1 MRTPKSESSNR
12 SFGVESVALPS
23 LFGYTNV
30 EDSYKRNFTMQSNT
44 LLFAGVEISSG
55 RKPVTFAALDE
66 DSNIIILEKWD
77 ISAALSCLQE
87 YKNVSLGIN
96 RPSSRIAQRAYVD
109 FKNQIAQADFQSFSE
124 KDHPKHWFETT
135 AQDCY
140 REWLGQ
146 NPLPRRTLEG
156 RLQRALVLYE
166 QALRIE
172 DPMEIFEEITRYK
185 LIKGV
190 IPLENV
196 YSSKEL
202 DALAAAYLAWMVVN
216 RPERIVVKGGFV
228 LPAQE

>member
-1 MRTPKSESSNR
+1 
-12 SFGVESVALPS
+12 
-23 LFGYTNV
+23 
-30 EDSYKRNFTMQSNT
+30 MQSNT
-44 LLFAGVEISSG
+44 LLFVGADISSG
-55 RKPVTFAALDE
+55 RRPITLAALDE
-66 DSNIIILEKWD
+66 DSNITILEKWD

-87 YKNVSLGIN
+87 FKKISLVIN
-96 RPSSRIAQRAYVD
+96 KPSSKLAQRTYMD
-109 FKNQIAQADFQSFSE
+109 FKNQIAQADFQSLSTT
-124 KDHPKHWFETT
+124 DHPKQWFETN

-146 NPLPRRTLEG
+146 KPLPRRILEG

-190 IPLENV
+190 FRLENV

-202 DALAAAYLAWMVVN
+202 DALAAAYLAWMSVN
-216 RPERIVVKGGFV
+216 RPERIVASGELV
-228 LPAQE
+228 LPTQE

>member
-1 MRTPKSESSNR
+1 
-12 SFGVESVALPS
+12 
-23 LFGYTNV
+23 
-30 EDSYKRNFTMQSNT
+30 MQSNS
-44 LLFAGVEISSG
+44 LLFAGTDISFG

-66 DSNIIILEKWD
+66 DSNIMILEKWD
-77 ISAALSCLQE
+77 IPAALAFLQE
-87 YKNVSLGIN
+87 NKNISLVIN
-96 RPSSRIAQRAYVD
+96 KPSSKIAQRTYVD
-109 FKNQIAQADFQSFSE
+109 FKNQITQAGIKSISEKNSARQSF
-124 KDHPKHWFETT
+124 ETN
-135 AQDCY
+135 AQNCY
-140 REWLGQ
+140 RGWLGQ

-190 IPLENV
+190 FQLENV

-202 DALAAAYLAWMVVN
+202 DALAAAYLAWMIVN
-216 RPERIVVKGGFV
+216 RPERIVVQGEFV

>member
-1 MRTPKSESSNR
+1 MQPSS
-12 SFGVESVALPS
+12 
-23 LFGYTNV
+23 
-30 EDSYKRNFTMQSNT
+30 
-44 LLFAGVEISSG
+44 LLFAGTDISSG

-66 DSNIIILEKWD
+66 DSNITILEKWD
-77 ISAALSCLQE
+77 MPAALAFLQE
-87 YKNVSLGIN
+87 NKYISLVIN
-96 RPSSRIAQRAYVD
+96 KPSSKIAQSTYVD
-109 FKNQIAQADFQSFSE
+109 FKNQIAQAGFKSISEKNSIRQSF
-124 KDHPKHWFETT
+124 ETN
-135 AQDCY
+135 AQDCF
-140 REWLGQ
+140 RGWLGQ

-190 IPLENV
+190 FQLENV

-202 DALAAAYLAWMVVN
+202 DALAAAYLAWMIAN
-216 RPERIVVKGGFV
+216 RPERIVVQGEFV

>member
-1 MRTPKSESSNR
+1 MPSN
-12 SFGVESVALPS
+12 S
-23 LFGYTNV
+23 
-30 EDSYKRNFTMQSNT
+30 
-44 LLFAGVEISSG
+44 LLFAGTDISSG

-66 DSNIIILEKWD
+66 DSNIMILEKWD
-77 ISAALSCLQE
+77 ISAALSFLQE
-87 YKNVSLGIN
+87 YKSISLVIN
-96 RPSSRIAQRAYVD
+96 KPSSKIAQRAYMD
-109 FKNQIAQADFQSFSE
+109 FKNQIAQADFQSFSK
-124 KDHPKHWFETT
+124 KDHPKHWIETT

-156 RLQRALVLYE
+156 RLQRALILYE

-190 IPLENV
+190 FRLENV

-202 DALAAAYLAWMVVN
+202 DALAAAYLAWMSVN
-216 RPERIVVKGGFV
+216 RPERIVATGELV
-228 LPAQE
+228 LPTQE

>member
-1 MRTPKSESSNR
+1 MP
-12 SFGVESVALPS
+12 
-23 LFGYTNV
+23 
-30 EDSYKRNFTMQSNT
+30 SNT
-44 LLFAGVEISSG
+44 RLFAGADISSG
-55 RKPVTFAALDE
+55 RRPVTFAALDE
-66 DSNIIILEKWD
+66 DSNITILEKWG
-77 ISAALSCLQE
+77 ISDVWSYLQE
-87 YKNVSLGIN
+87 YKNISLVIN
-96 RPSSRIAQRAYVD
+96 RPSSLIAQRAYVD
-109 FKNQIAQADFQSFSE
+109 FKNQIAQADFQSFSTT
-124 KDHPKHWFETT
+124 DHPKQWFETN

-146 NPLPRRTLEG
+146 NPLPRRILEG

-190 IPLENV
+190 FRLENV

-202 DALAAAYLAWMVVN
+202 DALAAAYLAWMIVN
-216 RPERIVVKGGFV
+216 RPERIVVQGEFV

>member
-1 MRTPKSESSNR
+1 
-12 SFGVESVALPS
+12 
-23 LFGYTNV
+23 
-30 EDSYKRNFTMQSNT
+30 MQSNT
-44 LLFAGVEISSG
+44 FLFAGADISSG
-55 RKPVTFAALDE
+55 RNPVTFAALDE
-66 DSNIIILEKWD
+66 DSNITILEKWN

-87 YKNVSLGIN
+87 YKNISLVIN
-96 RPSSRIAQRAYVD
+96 KPSSKIAQKAYVD
-109 FKNQIAQADFQSFSE
+109 FKNQIAQADFQSFS
-124 KDHPKHWFETT
+124 KNAHPKQWFETS

-172 DPMEIFEEITRYK
+172 DPMEIFEEMTRFK

-190 IPLENV
+190 FRLENV

-202 DALAAAYLAWMVVN
+202 DALAAAYLAWMSIN
-216 RPERIVVKGGFV
+216 RPEQIAATGELV

>member
-1 MRTPKSESSNR
+1 
-12 SFGVESVALPS
+12 
-23 LFGYTNV
+23 
-30 EDSYKRNFTMQSNT
+30 MQSNT
-44 LLFAGVEISSG
+44 LLFAGADISSG
-55 RKPVTFAALDE
+55 HKPVTFAALDG
-66 DSNIIILEKWD
+66 DSNIAILEKWD

-87 YKNVSLGIN
+87 YENVFLVIN
-96 RPSSRIAQRAYVD
+96 RPSSKIAQRAYMD
-109 FKNQIAQADFQSFSE
+109 FKNQIAQADFQSVSK
-124 KDHPKHWFETT
+124 KDHPKRWFETS

-140 REWLGQ
+140 RAWLGQ

-172 DPMEIFEEITRYK
+172 DPMDIFEEITRFK

-190 IPLENV
+190 FRLENV

-202 DALAAAYLAWMVVN
+202 DALAAAYLAWMSVN
-216 RPERIVVKGGFV
+216 RPEQIVATGELV

>member
-1 MRTPKSESSNR
+1 
-12 SFGVESVALPS
+12 
-23 LFGYTNV
+23 
-30 EDSYKRNFTMQSNT
+30 MQSNT
-44 LLFAGVEISSG
+44 LLFAGADISSG

-66 DSNIIILEKWD
+66 DSNITILEKWD
-77 ISAALSCLQE
+77 ISSALSFLQE
-87 YKNVSLGIN
+87 HKNISLVIN
-96 RPSSRIAQRAYVD
+96 KPSSKIAQRAYMD
-109 FKNQIAQADFQSFSE
+109 FKNQVAQADFQSFSK
-124 KDHPKHWFETT
+124 KDHPKHWFETN

-140 REWLGQ
+140 RGWLGQ

-190 IPLENV
+190 FRLENV

-216 RPERIVVKGGFV
+216 RSEQIVVNGEFV
-228 LPAQE
+228 LPTQE

>member
-1 MRTPKSESSNR
+1 
-12 SFGVESVALPS
+12 
-23 LFGYTNV
+23 
-30 EDSYKRNFTMQSNT
+30 MQSNT

-87 YKNVSLGIN
+87 YKYVSLGIS
-96 RPSSRIAQRAYVD
+96 RPSSKIAQRAYVD

-146 NPLPRRTLEG
+146 NPLPRRTFEG

>member
-1 MRTPKSESSNR
+1 
-12 SFGVESVALPS
+12 
-23 LFGYTNV
+23 
-30 EDSYKRNFTMQSNT
+30 MQSNT
-44 LLFAGVEISSG
+44 LLFAGADISSG

-66 DSNIIILEKWD
+66 DSNITILEKWD
-77 ISAALSCLQE
+77 ISATLSFLQKH
-87 YKNVSLGIN
+87 KNISLVIN
-96 RPSSRIAQRAYVD
+96 KPSSKMAQRAYMD
-109 FKNQIAQADFQSFSE
+109 FKNQIAQADSQSFS
-124 KDHPKHWFETT
+124 KGDHPKHWFETN

-146 NPLPRRTLEG
+146 SPSPRRTLEG
-156 RLQRALVLYE
+156 RLQRALVLYD

-190 IPLENV
+190 FRLENV

-216 RPERIVVKGGFV
+216 RPEQIVVNGEFV
-228 LPAQE
+228 LPTQE

>member
-1 MRTPKSESSNR
+1 MPSN
-12 SFGVESVALPS
+12 S
-23 LFGYTNV
+23 
-30 EDSYKRNFTMQSNT
+30 
-44 LLFAGVEISSG
+44 LLFAGTDISSG

-66 DSNIIILEKWD
+66 DSNIMILEKWD
-77 ISAALSCLQE
+77 ISAALSFLQE
-87 YKNVSLGIN
+87 YKNISLVIN
-96 RPSSRIAQRAYVD
+96 KPSSKIAQRAYMD
-109 FKNQIAQADFQSFSE
+109 FKNQLAQADFQSFSK
-124 KDHPKHWFETT
+124 KDDPQHWFETN

-156 RLQRALVLYE
+156 RLQRALGLYE

-190 IPLENV
+190 FRLENV

-216 RPERIVVKGGFV
+216 RPERIVVKGEFV
-228 LPAQE
+228 LPTQE

>member
-1 MRTPKSESSNR
+1 
-12 SFGVESVALPS
+12 
-23 LFGYTNV
+23 
-30 EDSYKRNFTMQSNT
+30 MQSNS
-44 LLFAGVEISSG
+44 LLFAGTDISTG

-66 DSNIIILEKWD
+66 DSNITILEKWD
-77 ISAALSCLQE
+77 IPAALAFLQE
-87 YKNVSLGIN
+87 NKNISLVIN
-96 RPSSRIAQRAYVD
+96 KPSSKIAQRIYVD
-109 FKNQIAQADFQSFSE
+109 FKNQITQARLKSISEKTSASQSF
-124 KDHPKHWFETT
+124 ETN
-135 AQDCY
+135 AQNCY
-140 REWLGQ
+140 RGWLGQ

-190 IPLENV
+190 FQLENV

-202 DALAAAYLAWMVVN
+202 DALAAAYLAWMIVN
-216 RPERIVVKGGFV
+216 RPERIVVQGEFV

>member
-1 MRTPKSESSNR
+1 MRSN
-12 SFGVESVALPS
+12 S
-23 LFGYTNV
+23 
-30 EDSYKRNFTMQSNT
+30 
-44 LLFAGVEISSG
+44 LLFAGVDISSG

-66 DSNIIILEKWD
+66 DSNITILERWD
-77 ISAALSCLQE
+77 IPAALAFLQE
-87 YKNVSLGIN
+87 NKNISLVIN
-96 RPSSRIAQRAYVD
+96 KPSSKIAQRTYVD
-109 FKNQIAQADFQSFSE
+109 FKNQIAQKDFQSFST
-124 KDHPKHWFETT
+124 KDHPKHWFETN

-140 REWLGQ
+140 RGWLGQ

-190 IPLENV
+190 FQLENV

-202 DALAAAYLAWMVVN
+202 DALAAAYLAWMIAN
-216 RPERIVVKGGFV
+216 RPERIVVQGEFV
-228 LPAQE
+228 LPVQE

>member
-1 MRTPKSESSNR
+1 
-12 SFGVESVALPS
+12 
-23 LFGYTNV
+23 
-30 EDSYKRNFTMQSNT
+30 MQSNT
-44 LLFAGVEISSG
+44 LLFAGADISSG

-66 DSNIIILEKWD
+66 DSNITILEKWD
-77 ISAALSCLQE
+77 ISATLSFLQE
-87 YKNVSLGIN
+87 YKNISLVIN
-96 RPSSRIAQRAYVD
+96 KPSSKIAQRAYID
-109 FKNQIAQADFQSFSE
+109 FKNQIAQADSQSFSTG
-124 KDHPKHWFETT
+124 DHPKHWFETN

-140 REWLGQ
+140 RGWLGQ

-190 IPLENV
+190 FRLENI

-216 RPERIVVKGGFV
+216 RPEQIVVNGEFV
-228 LPAQE
+228 LPTQE

>member
-1 MRTPKSESSNR
+1 MESN
-12 SFGVESVALPS
+12 A
-23 LFGYTNV
+23 
-30 EDSYKRNFTMQSNT
+30 
-44 LLFAGVEISSG
+44 LLFAGADIASG

-66 DSNIIILEKWD
+66 ESNITILEKWD
-77 ISAALSCLQE
+77 ISAALSFLQE
-87 YKNVSLGIN
+87 YKNISLVIN
-96 RPSSRIAQRAYVD
+96 KPSSKIAQTAYVD
-109 FKNQIAQADFQSFSE
+109 FKNQIAQADFQSFSK
-124 KDHPKHWFETT
+124 KDHPKPWFETN

-166 QALRIE
+166 QVLRIE

-190 IPLENV
+190 FRLENV

-216 RPERIVVKGGFV
+216 RPEQIVVNGKFV
-228 LPAQE
+228 LPTQE